1 MIFKVDICLHFI
13 TCPCIPHIKKTVSLI
28 LQIYTNISGLPWWL
42 SGNES
47 TCKAED
53 VGSVTESRKSFCI
66 AYILKLLIYYF
77 TVMIDTYWFS
87 CQKKKKK
94 ERKKKPNTQDKLVQT
109 QERYERS

>member
-1 MIFKVDICLHFI
+1 MIFKVDICLHII

-53 VGSVTESRKSFCI
+53 VGSVTESRRSFCI

-77 TVMIDTYWFS
+77 TVMIDTGLFS
-87 CQKKKKK
+87 CQKKEK
-94 ERKKKPNTQDKLVQT
+94 NQT
-109 QERYERS
+109 HKIN